1 MEEKKPNIIFI
12 DDEVRILRS
21 LNSIFRRSY
30 NVFATTDPKEFLA
43 LIQQHH
49 MHVIVSDQRMPKI
62 RGTELLA
69 KAKEISPYSMRILL
83 TGYADVEAILDS
95 VNEGE
100 IYRYITKP
108 WQADDLRETIHQATR
123 LAYALEA
130 EANEL
135 GDSEVDAES
144 VLDDDSELE
153 NILALFKGEK
163 NYQAISSRFAHKYHV
178 LWANDL
184 EKAAQ
189 VLEEYSIAVIIS
201 DVHFGDDDTVAV
213 VNELKKVSP
222 QTVSMIISSRQDAN
236 VLIDM
241 INKGQIFR
249 FLINPVSG
257 YLLDKSVRHAI
268 KKHHQLK
275 ESKAEQ
281 QRFTVDDMSEEA
293 QSKQS
298 SVMNGFISRLRR
310 HFST

>member
-49 MHVIVSDQRMPKI
+49 MHVVVSDQRMPRV

-69 KAKEISPYSMRILL
+69 KVKKISPSSMRILL
-83 TGYADVEAILDS
+83 TGYADVSAILDS

-108 WQADDLRETIHQATR
+108 WQADELRETIHQAAKV
-123 LAYALEA
+123 AYALEA
-130 EANEL
+130 EKNMPNQV
-135 GDSEVDAES
+135 SEGVGES
-144 VLDDDSELE
+144 SDGVELE
-153 NILALFKGEK
+153 TILALFKGEK
-163 NYQAISSRFAHKYHV
+163 NYRAVSSRFAHKYNV

-189 VLEEYSIAVIIS
+189 LLEEHTIAVIIS

-213 VNELKKVSP
+213 VNELKKASP
-222 QTVSMIISSRQDAN
+222 QTVSVIISSRQDAN
-236 VLIDM
+236 ILIDM

-257 YLLDKSVRHAI
+257 YLLDKSIRHAI

-275 ESKAEQ
+275 ESKVEQ
-281 QRFTVDDMSEEA
+281 QRFAVDDIGEEA

-298 SVMNGFISRLRR
+298 SIMSGFISRLRR